1 VIDPVARRADRQI
14 TVGRGAHALF
24 EGPRDGL
31 IYVTSRV
38 DSRITA
44 LDPQTLEIK
53 RVHEIGGGPDCLTFD
68 ADGTIWA
75 TLRWT
80 GRIAA
85 IDPRSGV
92 ARVSRVGRSP
102 HGILFAPTVSA

>member
-1 VIDPVARRADRQI
+1 MLVAEQ
-14 TVGRGAHALF
+14 GQQHF
-24 EGPRDGL
+24 
-31 IYVTSRV
+31 
-38 DSRITA
+38 RIEKA
-44 LDPQTLEIK
+44 AAVEQRKD
-53 RVHEIGGGPDCLTFD
+53 EIGGGPDCLTFD

-80 GRIAA
+80 GRVAS

-102 HGILFAPTVSA
+102 HGILFAPAAMA